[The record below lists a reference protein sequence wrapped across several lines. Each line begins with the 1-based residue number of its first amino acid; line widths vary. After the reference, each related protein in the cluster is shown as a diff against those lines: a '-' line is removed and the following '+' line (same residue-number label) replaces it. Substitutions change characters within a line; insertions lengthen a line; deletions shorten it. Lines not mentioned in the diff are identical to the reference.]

1 MEDLDLAEIDLA
13 IEVQGMWAQIMREW
27 AKTSRNPAKFGRL
40 AWDYAPSLGEAQYVL
55 RHSRYITGLPK
66 PTAEQ
71 ISRRLEACFEG
82 IIASERA
89 TRGGC
94 HAGQGQVRSLR
105 APRRAVAGTCH
116 RRDVVWPG
124 VRLSPRW
131 HS

>member
-1 MEDLDLAEIDLA
+1 MEDLDLAEVDLA
-13 IEVQGMWAQIMREW
+13 VEVQGLWAQIMREW
-27 AKTSRNPAKFGRL
+27 AQTSRNPAKFGRL
-40 AWDYAPSLGEAQYVL
+40 AWDYAPSLGQAHYALQN
-55 RHSRYITGLPK
+55 SRYVTGRGR

-71 ISRRLEACFEG
+71 ISRRLEAVFEG

-105 APRRAVAGTCH
+105 APRRAVTGTCH
-116 RRDVVWPG
+116 RRDLVWAR
-124 VRLSPRW
+124 VRLTPRW